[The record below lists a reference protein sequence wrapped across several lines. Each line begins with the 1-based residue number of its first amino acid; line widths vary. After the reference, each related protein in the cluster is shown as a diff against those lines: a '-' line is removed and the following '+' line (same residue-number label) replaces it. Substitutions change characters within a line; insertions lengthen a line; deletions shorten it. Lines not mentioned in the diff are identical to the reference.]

1 MDEIIK
7 LKKQY
12 KSKISI
18 YQTKILKLE
27 NEIINIDKQ
36 MANFSDMDI
45 LQTLKLSDQQREI
58 VESKNKNILVVACPG
73 SGKTH
78 TLISRFIH
86 LVVKE
91 KIDPDDIILIT
102 FTKKAGMEMNERINN
117 IIPNKQ
123 PHYVGSLHG
132 LGYRL
137 LQQNSKSSYTVIDDV
152 DSHKLL
158 RECMNFI
165 LAQEN
170 FDEDEN
176 SLISK
181 NIIYIYDK
189 ISTCYP
195 INVDETL
202 KMLNINLKYKKVINK
217 GLREY
222 AKTKKKQNLYDFN
235 DLMIQFC
242 EYLDNG
248 KFDSFINKIKYIFFD
263 EYQDVN
269 MIQNYILNK
278 FKNKS
283 NLMVVGDDAQA
294 IYSFRGS
301 SVQYIWDFEKTVD
314 DTKTYYLETNYRSS
328 SSVVNFCQD
337 IINNNDKQFK
347 KNVVSFK
354 NDIGLKPQICCYN
367 SQMEQYKFIA
377 QDIINKN
384 KNGISLK
391 DMVILARKNSS
402 LDAIEMELL
411 KYKIPIIKSIGVSLL
426 NKNHI
431 KDFFAFLTVIV
442 NPKSLIHWKRIL
454 ALHKNI
460 GMEKAKYIIE
470 KNNNNILKGIKE
482 LIDTEEFYKNNILN
496 LYELFDEINKTPVLN
511 KKISLIQDY
520 ICYLYTIKK
529 IQKLEDKLNDIK
541 SILTYFNDT
550 SIEDYINNIYL
561 NCDMEVNMEE
571 TLFLSTAHGSKGLE
585 WEYVYLI
592 DMTSKDFP
600 NIRQDFYK
608 FESNNCEEERRL
620 FYVAASRA
628 KKYLTISYYK
638 DNNPSYTVFKSPFVN
653 ELNKKLYLQHNIM
666 DDEKYGYT
674 GIISKDVTN
683 YLRFKGYNKLSKIFN
698 NLEHTRKNL
707 LTKNMYLPISNN
719 LRYMFI
725 IGNFMDYLIIKIIH
739 NHFHEKCYK
748 FDLPLNNQY
757 PKFPSTLYHN
767 YKDHLLDWRDM
778 LEDIYL
784 ISTYKVK
791 NKQIIEEYNDMLIND
806 EMIEYYNILEKSII
820 KMIKNKSPK
829 RIFTHFNLNHH
840 PLRGEAD
847 IILDDTIIEM
857 KCSTGDAC
865 TFSNLCQVLMYS
877 YLANKKTLPSKI
889 RNVSIF
895 NSFDGTYDEINI
907 KNINLEKIKDTIYS

>member
-1 MDEIIK
+1 M
-7 LKKQY
+7 KKEY
-12 KSKISI
+12 KKKISI
-18 YQTKILKLE
+18 YQTKILALE
-27 NEIINIDKQ
+27 NEIINIDKK
-36 MANFSDMDI
+36 MANFSDMEI
-45 LQTLKLSDQQREI
+45 LDTLKLSDQQRKI
-58 VESKNKNILVVACPG
+58 VESKDKNMLVIACPG

-91 KIDPDDIILIT
+91 KVVPDDIILIT

-137 LQQNSKSSYTVIDDV
+137 LQQKSKASYTVIDEV

-158 RECMNFI
+158 RECMNFV
-165 LAQEN
+165 LAQET

-176 SLISK
+176 SMISK

-189 ISTCYP
+189 ISTSYP
-195 INVDETL
+195 INIDNTL
-202 KMLNINLKYKKVINK
+202 KMLNIKMKYKKIINK

-222 AKTKKKQNLYDFN
+222 SKTKKKQNLYDFN

-242 EYLDNG
+242 EYLDDG
-248 KFDSFINKIKYIFFD
+248 RFDSFINKIKYIFFD

-269 MIQNYILNK
+269 MIQNYILDK

-283 NLMVVGDDAQA
+283 NIMVVGDDAQA
-294 IYSFRGS
+294 IYAFRGS
-301 SVQYIWDFEKTVD
+301 SVQHIWDFEKQFD
-314 DTKTYYLETNYRSS
+314 NTKIYYLETNYRST
-328 SSVVNFCQD
+328 SSVVNFCQN
-337 IINNNDKQFK
+337 IISNNDKQFK
-347 KNVVSFK
+347 KNVVSFQ
-354 NDIGLKPQICCYN
+354 NDIGLKPQVCCYN
-367 SQMEQYKFIA
+367 SQMEQYKFVA
-377 QDIINKN
+377 QDIVNKY

-402 LDAIEMELL
+402 LDSIEMELL
-411 KYKIPIIKSIGVSLL
+411 KYKIPVIKSIGVSLL

-431 KDFFAFLTVIV
+431 KDFFAFLTIIV

-470 KNNNNILKGIKE
+470 KNNNILKGIKE
-482 LIDTEEFYKNNILN
+482 LIDTEEFYKKHISKLYDLLNNVN
-496 LYELFDEINKTPVLN
+496 NTPVLN
-511 KKISLIQDY
+511 IKVLLVQEYIFNLYTSKKIP
-520 ICYLYTIKK
+520 K
-529 IQKLEDKLNDIK
+529 IEDKMNDIK

-561 NCDMEVNMEE
+561 NCDMEANMED

-600 NIRQDFYK
+600 NIRQDFYR
-608 FESNNCEEERRL
+608 FESTNCEEERRL
-620 FYVAASRA
+620 FYVASSRA

-638 DNNPSYTVFKSPFVN
+638 DHNPSYTIFKSPFIN
-653 ELNKKLYLQHNIM
+653 ELNNKLYLQHNIQH
-666 DDEKYGYT
+666 DEKYGYT
-674 GIISKDVTN
+674 GFISKDVNN
-683 YLRFKGYNKLSKIFN
+683 YLRFKGYNELSKIIN
-698 NLEHTRKNL
+698 NIPHERTNF

-719 LRYMFI
+719 LKYMFI
-725 IGNFMDYLIIKIIH
+725 VGNFMDYLIIKMIH

-748 FDLPLNNQY
+748 FDLPLNNIY
-757 PKFPSTLYHN
+757 PKFPANLYHN

-778 LEDIYL
+778 LDDIYM
-784 ISTYKVK
+784 IATYKVK
-791 NKQIIEEYNDMLIND
+791 NKQVVEDYDDILVND

-820 KMIKNKSPK
+820 KYIKNKNPK
-829 RIFTHFNLNHH
+829 RIFTHYNLNHH
-840 PLRGEAD
+840 PLRAEAD
-847 IILDDTIIEM
+847 IIIDDCILEM

-865 TFSNLCQVLMYS
+865 TFSNLCQVLMYAN
-877 YLANKKTLPSKI
+877 LASKKCLPSSI
-889 RNVSIF
+889 NNVAII
-895 NSFDGTYDEINI
+895 NSFDGTYDCFNI
-907 KNINLEKIKDTIYS
+907 KNINTDKIKNIIYT